1 MLEGL
6 IGRKIGMTQLFS
18 EDGEVIPV
26 TAIEAGP
33 CWIAQKKTLAR
44 DGYRAVQLGF
54 GAKKQKRTTKPLQGH
69 FRRSGIAPTRWLR
82 EFHVSEETLQELTE
96 GQTVSGEIFAGWRYV
111 DVTGTSKGRGFTGVM
126 KRHNFAGKNMS
137 HGTHEYFRHGGSIGA
152 SADPA
157 RVFKNKGMPGQY
169 GNTRVTVQ
177 NLEVVRFIKDTN
189 LLLVRGAVPGPNGG
203 MVLVRMSKKKQ
214 QRIETGTQG

>member
-6 IGRKIGMTQLFS
+6 IGRKVGMTQLFS
-18 EDGEVIPV
+18 EDGDVIPV

-33 CWIAQKKTLAR
+33 CWVTQKKTLAR

-96 GQTVSGEIFAGWRYV
+96 GQAVSGEIFAGWRYV

-177 NLEVVRFIKDTN
+177 NLEIVRFIKDKN

>member
-33 CWIAQKKTLAR
+33 CWVVQKKTLAR
-44 DGYRAVQLGF
+44 DGYMAVQLGF

-69 FRRSGIAPTRWLR
+69 FQRSGVAPTRWLR
-82 EFHVSEETLQELTE
+82 EFDVSEETFQELAE
-96 GQTVSGEIFAGWRYV
+96 GQVVSGEIFTGWRYV

-157 RVFKNKGMPGQY
+157 RVWKNKGMPGQY

-177 NLEVVRFIKDTN
+177 NLEVVRFIKEKN

-203 MVLVRMSKKKQ
+203 MVLVRMSRKKQ
-214 QRIETGTQG
+214 QRIEAGTQG

>member
-6 IGRKIGMTQLFS
+6 IGRKVGMTQLFS
-18 EDGEVIPV
+18 EDGDVIPV

-33 CWIAQKKTLAR
+33 CWVVQKKTLAR
-44 DGYRAVQLGF
+44 DGYIAVQLGF

-69 FRRSGIAPTRWLR
+69 FQRSGIAPTRWLR
-82 EFHVSEETLQELTE
+82 EFHVSEEALQELTE
-96 GQTVSGEIFAGWRYV
+96 GQSVSGEIFSAWRYV

-126 KRHNFAGKNMS
+126 KRHNFAGKNTS

-177 NLEVVRFIKDTN
+177 NLEVVRFIKEKN

-203 MVLVRMSKKKQ
+203 MVLVRMSRKKQ